1 MIGTSV
7 TSPYSRGAVGLARS
21 DAQNRRLL
29 AGWLFVVAGMIL
41 GMVVLGGATRLTGS
55 GLSIMRWDP
64 IMGAIPP
71 LSHAAWEHLFALYK
85 EIPQYSAEH
94 QGFGLTGFQHIFWLE
109 WVHRFWGR
117 LIGIVVIV
125 PLVIF
130 WWQHRLT
137 RALSFRL
144 LLLFLLGAVQGLIG
158 WLMVATGFRPDS
170 TAVAAP
176 WLVFHLCFALF
187 LYALILWT
195 ALSLLQPEPAAF
207 PGGGVL
213 RALALA
219 SLILLSITI
228 AAGGLVAGTHAGFI
242 YNTFPLMEGHLVPA
256 NYAGLHPFLANLV
269 QNRAAVQFDHRLLAT
284 LTLALLLATAAL
296 GLVKRPPRPVRYAF
310 AILGVVVLVQYTLG
324 VETLLNVVPIPLGV
338 AHQFTAALVLTAV
351 LVALHS
357 VRGGERARM
366 IASGGARVRR
376 LLPSGPEAMFASEPQ
391 TTREG
396 DGR

>member
-1 MIGTSV
+1 MIGIPV
-7 TSPYSRGAVGLARS
+7 TSPYSRDAVGLARFE
-21 DAQNRRLL
+21 AQNRRLL
-29 AGWLFVVAGMIL
+29 GGWLLLVAGMIL

-109 WVHRFWGR
+109 WVHRLWGR
-117 LIGIVVIV
+117 LIGIAVIV
-125 PLVIF
+125 PLVVF
-130 WWQHRLT
+130 WWQRRLT
-137 RALSFRL
+137 RALGLRL
-144 LLLFLLGAVQGLIG
+144 LLLFLLGAVQGLVG
-158 WLMVATGFRPDS
+158 WLMVSTGFRPDS

-176 WLVFHLCFALF
+176 WLVFHLCFALL
-187 LYALILWT
+187 LYAAILWT
-195 ALSLLQPEPAAF
+195 ALSLFQPEPTAF
-207 PGGGVL
+207 PGGGIL

-228 AAGGLVAGTHAGFI
+228 VAGGLVAGTHAGFI
-242 YNTFPLMEGHLVPA
+242 YNTFPLMEGHLVPT
-256 NYAGLHPFLANLV
+256 NYARLHPFLANLV
-269 QNRAAVQFDHRLLAT
+269 QNRAAVQFDHRVLAT
-284 LTLALLLATAAL
+284 LTLVLLLATAAL
-296 GLVKRPPRPVRYAF
+296 GLIKRPPRRVRYAF
-310 AILGVVVLVQYTLG
+310 TALGVVVLVQYTLG

-338 AHQFTAALVLTAV
+338 AHQFTAALLLTAT

-357 VRGGERARM
+357 VRGGERARV
-366 IASGGARVRR
+366 SHSERARVRR
-376 LLPSGPEAMFASEPQ
+376 LILSGAQATFASEPQ
-391 TTREG
+391 PMRDG